1 MRGTGWVMVM
11 ILIAL
16 PSMVASLA
24 PAADRVAQ
32 GKAAFE
38 QYCVAC
44 HGSGGHGDGP
54 MAASLNPKPKDFA
67 EKAYNRSL
75 KDDHLVK
82 TITEGGQSVGKSP
95 AMPKFG
101 GILKPDQVK
110 DVIAFLRSLAK

>member
-1 MRGTGWVMVM
+1 MRRIGETAVAVL
-11 ILIAL
+11 ILLPVLAGVAL
-16 PSMVASLA
+16 
-24 PAADRVAQ
+24 AAGSAAK

-44 HGSGGHGDGP
+44 HGKEGHGDGP
-54 MAASLNPKPKDFA
+54 MGASLNPKPKDFA
-67 EKAYNRSL
+67 DKAYNRSL

-110 DVIAFLRSLAK
+110 DVIAFIRSLAK